1 MSRKKKLKEPI
12 ILEISFEDVE
22 DMKDEFAGILQGEN
36 FTRIIKEDLYIRL
49 QEVIEQ
55 KADTLIAFRLP
66 SYDADLILEKEQY
79 KKLLERISE
88 IYQEEEDYL
97 ECGKIQKLI
106 EEL

>member
-66 SYDADLILEKEQY
+66 SYDADLILEQEQY

-97 ECGKIQKLI
+97 ECGRIQKLI